1 MEVIFLRSF
10 LTDIKKLND
19 KKLKLKIKE
28 FILELENSQTLED
41 VGNIKKM
48 KGFSTAFRWRT
59 GDYRLGFY
67 KNENSIELSRF
78 LKRSDIYKVFPK

>member
-28 FILELENSQTLED
+28 FIIEVENSQTLED

-59 GDYRLGFY
+59 GDHRLGFY

>member
-10 LTDIKKLND
+10 LTDIKKIND

-28 FILELENSQTLED
+28 FIIELENSQTLED

-67 KNENSIELSRF
+67 KNENSIKLSRF

>member
-28 FILELENSQTLED
+28 FIIELENSQTLED

-67 KNENSIELSRF
+67 KNENSIELSSF

>member
-1 MEVIFLRSF
+1 MKVIFLRSF
-10 LTDIKKLND
+10 LTDIKKLNN
-19 KKLKLKIKE
+19 KKLKLKIKK
-28 FILELENSQTLED
+28 FIIELENSQTLED

>member
-28 FILELENSQTLED
+28 FIIELENSQTLED

>member
-1 MEVIFLRSF
+1 MKVIFLRSF
-10 LTDIKKLND
+10 LTDIKKLNN

-28 FILELENSQTLED
+28 FIIELENSQTLED